1 MLVYQ
6 HDYHSQTGS
15 GFKMHKNWVFRAEKV
30 IYKRG
35 ILVQEVSVHL
45 EVELESA
52 CVSGQVRPPLYSF
65 DSTQPLSCLGSSVV
79 RASA

>member
-1 MLVYQ
+1 MISCMVPDESDQ
-6 HDYHSQTGS
+6 
-15 GFKMHKNWVFRAEKV
+15 RAV
-30 IYKRG
+30 
-35 ILVQEVSVHL
+35 VHEV

-52 CVSGQVRPPLYSF
+52 CLSGQVRPPLYSF

>member
-1 MLVYQ
+1 MCMYVFVHAHDNYTCACFAVCVYN
-6 HDYHSQTGS
+6 Y
-15 GFKMHKNWVFRAEKV
+15 
-30 IYKRG
+30 IYY
-35 ILVQEVSVHL
+35 VH

-52 CVSGQVRPPLYSF
+52 CLSGQVRPPLYSF